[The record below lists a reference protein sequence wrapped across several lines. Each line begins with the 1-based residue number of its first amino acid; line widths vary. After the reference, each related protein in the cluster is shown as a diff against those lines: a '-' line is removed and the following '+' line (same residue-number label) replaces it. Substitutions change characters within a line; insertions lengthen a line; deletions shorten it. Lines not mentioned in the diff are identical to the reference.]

1 MHVRLLLAALA
12 TTFGLAAAS
21 PAISAEKIIIAEP
34 LHGTGYL
41 PLYVGIH
48 KGYFAEEGL
57 DVQAVTMLSAG
68 AHRNATLTKS
78 AWGFIGGPEHNA
90 FVKAK
95 GGELRS
101 VVNIVNRG
109 NVYFV
114 ARKGVTP
121 PPFGKELTEFL
132 RGKTIVTGPFGTTP
146 NSITRYVLTT
156 LNLNPQSDVVLQEIG
171 FGNELASLQ
180 SKQADF
186 AVTTEPFLTQ
196 GIQRGV
202 WNEPFY
208 NAPRELG
215 PYAYSTI
222 NIRQESIATEP
233 ETVRKF
239 VKAMSRALQFTL
251 KNKEEAL
258 AVAKKEFPT
267 MNVDDLKATID
278 RSFADQ
284 MWSEDG
290 MVTPQSWDMG
300 KKVVMTANILK
311 EDVPYD
317 AIINMSFMKEMTQ

>member
-1 MHVRLLLAALA
+1 MHMRVLLAALL
-12 TTFGLAAAS
+12 TTLGLAAAS
-21 PAISAEKIIIAEP
+21 PAISAEKIIIGEP
-34 LHGTGYL
+34 VHGTGYL

-48 KGYFAEEGL
+48 KGFFAEEGL
-57 DVQAVTMLSAG
+57 DVQTVTMLAAG
-68 AHRNATLTKS
+68 AHRNATLTKQS
-78 AWGFIGGPEHNA
+78 WGFIGGPEHNA

-114 ARKGVTP
+114 ARKGLTP
-121 PPFGKELTEFL
+121 PPFGKELADYL
-132 RGKTIVTGPFGTTP
+132 RGKTIATGGFGSTP

-156 LNLNPQSDVVLQEIG
+156 LGLNPQSDVVLQEIAP
-171 FGNELASLQ
+171 GNELASLQ

-239 VKAMSRALQFTL
+239 VRAMSKALQFTL

-267 MNVDDLKATID
+267 MNVDDLMATIN
-278 RSFADQ
+278 RSFEDK

-290 MVTPQSWDMG
+290 MVTPQAWDMG

-311 EDVPYD
+311 EDVAYD

>member
-1 MHVRLLLAALA
+1 MHMRVLLAALV
-12 TTFGLAAAS
+12 TTLGLATAS
-21 PAISAEKIIIAEP
+21 PAISAEKIIIGEP
-34 LHGTGYL
+34 VHGTGYL

-48 KGYFAEEGL
+48 KGFFAEEGL
-57 DVQAVTMLSAG
+57 DVQTVTMLAAG
-68 AHRNATLTKS
+68 AHRNATLTKQS
-78 AWGFIGGPEHNA
+78 WGFIGGPEHNA

-114 ARKGVTP
+114 ARKGLTP
-121 PPFGKELTEFL
+121 PPFGKELADYL
-132 RGKTIVTGPFGTTP
+132 RGKTIATGGFGSTP

-156 LNLNPQSDVVLQEIG
+156 LGLNPQSDVVLQEIAP
-171 FGNELASLQ
+171 GNELASLQ

-239 VKAMSRALQFTL
+239 VKAMSKALQFTL

-267 MNVDDLKATID
+267 MNVDDLMATIN
-278 RSFADQ
+278 RSLADK

-290 MVTPQSWDMG
+290 MVTPQAWDTG

-311 EDVPYD
+311 EDTPYD
-317 AIINMSFMKEMTQ
+317 AIINMRFMKELAQ

>member
-1 MHVRLLLAALA
+1 MRVLLAALL
-12 TTFGLAAAS
+12 TTLGLAAAS
-21 PAISAEKIIIAEP
+21 PAISAEKIIIGEP
-34 LHGTGYL
+34 VHGTGYL

-48 KGYFAEEGL
+48 KGFFAEEGL
-57 DVQAVTMLSAG
+57 DVQTVTMLAAG
-68 AHRNATLTKS
+68 AHRNATLTKQS
-78 AWGFIGGPEHNA
+78 WGFIGGPEHNA

-114 ARKGVTP
+114 ARKGLTP
-121 PPFGKELTEFL
+121 PPFGKELADYL
-132 RGKTIVTGPFGTTP
+132 RGKTIATGGFGSTP

-156 LNLNPQSDVVLQEIG
+156 LGLNPQSDVVLQEIAP
-171 FGNELASLQ
+171 GNELASLQ

-239 VKAMSRALQFTL
+239 VRAMSKALQFTL

-267 MNVDDLKATID
+267 MNVDDLMATINH
-278 RSFADQ
+278 SFEDK

-290 MVTPQSWDMG
+290 MVTPQAWDMG

-311 EDVPYD
+311 EDVAYD